1 MFKVN
6 NIKSQFSIPLIQQLL
21 TENAYIRK
29 ILITWPTTFF
39 KRLREILLY
48 QFSRRGILV
57 SDILETGREATKI
70 RLLKTQVNLLTT
82 NVPII

>member
-29 ILITWPTTFF
+29 ILITWPATFF
-39 KRLREILLY
+39 KRLHEILLY
-48 QFSRRGILV
+48 QFSCRGILF
-57 SDILETGREATKI
+57 SDILGTGREVIKI